1 MPTLQEQ
8 IDQRANVWAQMTD
21 IWTRCNGQPSGEEA
35 QAYDRAEAELDA
47 LGLEIER
54 AERHAETE
62 QRIAAVNR
70 QGVVAPG
77 GGQDDRSERE
87 RQYSAAFNRFIRNP
101 SGTAGLS
108 DEDRRVVQGG
118 FVSGDQFK
126 MAAGVG
132 TGAAGGFMVP
142 PEFRNIL
149 VETLLASGPMLQLAE
164 RLETDSGAN
173 IPWATN
179 DDTAN
184 EGAILAENVQIS
196 EQDVTL
202 GQASLDAYMY
212 TSKLVRVS
220 YQLMQDR
227 PDFDTWLARKLG
239 ERLGRIYNR
248 HATTGTGTAQPD
260 GIVTSAT
267 PGVTGSG
274 SFATTGGI
282 SYTNLVDLVESVDD
296 AYLQSLTGPRFMMH
310 QTVRRALRR
319 LLDTQNRPIWE
330 PSLQAGTPDSVI
342 GYPTSINNHMPTLAA
357 SSKSLLF
364 GDISAAYV
372 VRIVRQNELA
382 RLNERY
388 ADFLQVGFFSFGR
401 FDGTMQNASAVR
413 VFQTTATA

>member
-164 RLETDSGAN
+164 RLETDSGQTL
-173 IPWATN
+173 PWPTN
-179 DDTAN
+179 DDT
-184 EGAILAENVQIS
+184 
-196 EQDVTL
+196 
-202 GQASLDAYMY
+202 
-212 TSKLVRVS
+212 
-220 YQLMQDR
+220 
-227 PDFDTWLARKLG
+227 G
-239 ERLGRIYNR
+239 ERRRHPGGEHADHRAGRHARAGDARRVHVHLEAGAGLLAAAAGQRVQPGQSGWPASSVERIGRIAEHPLHHR
-248 HATTGTGTAQPD
+248 HRHRPAARACRPTPSSGKTGTTGQT
-260 GIVTSAT
+260 TS
-267 PGVTGSG
+267 V
-274 SFATTGGI
+274 I
-282 SYTNLVDLVESVDD
+282 YDDLIDLIHSVDP
-296 AYLQSLTGPRFMMH
+296 AYRNSGPCRFMMLRRH
-310 QTVRRALRR
+310 AGHGVRKLKDTQQPSPVGAVRAGRRPGRAARLQVRRQQRHAGHGGERQVDPVRRLLRR
-319 LLDTQNRPIWE
+319 LRHP
-330 PSLQAGTPDSVI
+330 
-342 GYPTSINNHMPTLAA
+342 
-357 SSKSLLF
+357 
-364 GDISAAYV
+364 
-372 VRIVRQNELA
+372 
-382 RLNERY
+382 
-388 ADFLQVGFFSFGR
+388 
-401 FDGTMQNASAVR
+401 
-413 VFQTTATA
+413 